1 MKWFDPPKTIEAMKK
16 RAQVSL
22 LMLNIIIAGVNLIIL
37 TTKLETLGQKTIF
50 FCQMNSMTTSVCV
63 EQ

>member
-37 TTKLETLGQKTIF
+37 TTKLETLGQKTVF
-50 FCQMNSMTTSVCV
+50 VWQMNSMTTSVCV